1 MADVKKYLVAGEW
14 KESGET
20 LEVSN
25 PYDGSPVAEVAAPSE
40 ADVETAVQAAADS
53 AEEARKLPTHARGE
67 ALMHISR
74 RLDERSEEV
83 GELIAREGGKPLKWA
98 NVEAARAVSTFRWAA
113 EECRRF
119 EGEIMRL
126 DTEAS
131 LGSRAALVRRFPLG
145 PVLAISPFNFPVNLV
160 AHKMAPAIAVGAPIV
175 IKPATKTPLGAL
187 LLGELFA
194 ETDLPAGMCSVLP
207 IGGSRAGELAR
218 DERFKKISFTGSS
231 QVGWEL
237 KAADPKKAVTLE
249 LGGNAGVIVHDD
261 ADLDRA
267 AQRVAF
273 GGYYQAGQSCISVQR
288 VFAQDGVHDEFQ
300 DKLVAEVGKLRTGDP
315 MDPEVDVGP
324 VIDHDSLEKISSWV
338 DEAVQSGAEIL
349 IGGKRE
355 DPFYAPTVLSKT
367 SAGMKVRQKE
377 IFGPVV
383 TLEGYSSFEEA
394 LALAN
399 ETNYGL
405 QAGVF
410 TSDVGRIMLAHRD
423 LEVGGVIVNDVSSF
437 RADQMPYGGSKD
449 SGTGR
454 EGLRY
459 AMDEMTERRVLV
471 LSEVPL

>member
-1 MADVKKYLVAGEW
+1 MAEVRKYLVAGEW

-20 LEVSN
+20 LEVTN
-25 PYDGSPVAEVAAPSE
+25 PYDGSLVATVAAPEE
-40 ADVETAVQAAADS
+40 AHVEEAVQAAADCL
-53 AEEARKLPTHARGE
+53 EQARKLPTHARAE

-74 RLDERSEEV
+74 RLDERVEEV
-83 GELIAREGGKPLKWA
+83 AEVIAREGGKPLKWA
-98 NVEAARAVSTFRWAA
+98 KVEAARAVSTFRWAA

-145 PVLAISPFNFPVNLV
+145 PVLAITPFNFPVNLV
-160 AHKMAPAIAVGAPIV
+160 AHKMAPALAVGAPIV

-194 ETDLPAGMCSVLP
+194 ETDLPGGMCSVLP

-218 DERFKKISFTGSS
+218 DQRFKKISFTGSS

-288 VFAQDGVHDEFQ
+288 VFAEDGIRDEFQ
-300 DKLVAEVGKLRTGDP
+300 AKLVAEVGKLKTGDP

-324 VIDHDSLEKISSWV
+324 LIDHDSLEKVSSWV
-338 DEAVQSGAEIL
+338 DEAVQGGADIL

-367 SAGMKVRQKE
+367 RAGMKVRRQE

-383 TLEGYSSFEEA
+383 TLEGYASFEDA

-399 ETNYGL
+399 ETDYGL

-410 TSDVGRIMLAHRD
+410 TRDVGRIMLAHRD

-471 LSEVPL
+471 LSDVPL